1 MKGLPLWLVFF
12 GGQTHQAAGAIEPR
26 CVTWSKVSLAEI
38 CGKNEADNAGEGG
51 GEGEGEGEGECMML
65 VRDVFVPNGSKKLK
79 SRSRFEVTFDWR
91 RDENLTEFRAGE
103 LAFLYSDPPLHA
115 QSGGR

>member
-1 MKGLPLWLVFF
+1 
-12 GGQTHQAAGAIEPR
+12 
-26 CVTWSKVSLAEI
+26 LAEI